1 VAEAAADRR
10 SVQAGLPGGG
20 DDPSEVF
27 APDCPGKVLMIGSA
41 EFLARIKGLMGGDW
55 GSETE
60 PGRVRIPAGPARGV
74 RRGAGP
80 LRRAAGGPQ
89 PPGRRFG
96 GEARAVAAYLARR
109 WTDATLTELAAD
121 LGLSRAESVSNLR
134 RRVARQ
140 LAGRSRLG
148 KVLSEIARN
157 LESRAKSDP
166 RETIETKNKL

>member
-1 VAEAAADRR
+1 MYDAVLGHSGVPREAL
-10 SVQAGLPGGG
+10 S
-20 DDPSEVF
+20 
-27 APDCPGKVLMIGSA
+27 
-41 EFLARIKGLMGGDW
+41 
-55 GSETE
+55 
-60 PGRVRIPAGPARGV
+60 
-74 RRGAGP
+74 RRGDG
-80 LRRAAGGPQ
+80 
-89 PPGRRFG
+89 G

-109 WTDATLTELAAD
+109 WTDATLTELAAN